1 MKSKSSVA
9 FEDSRIRL
17 KSVGTK
23 GKMKAEVEETDTF
36 LAAAATQ
43 LAVAQGKARRVSV
56 EAKEAKE
63 GKEGKDGNKGKE
75 KAPPPSGGEAT
86 AVDPAMAEKWKR
98 EDEALAKISAAEDAA
113 AKNSAIDGHIA
124 WANAFADQMES
135 WGSNPQVPKSVI
147 IVKLQ
152 ERGIKY
158 GKFLRKHKVHPSTAM
173 AKITKTVK
181 MGDLRDILR
190 AFSEELEDSKVLTST
205 N

>member
-1 MKSKSSVA
+1 MSSSDSA
-9 FEDSRIRL
+9 SNED
-17 KSVGTK
+17 T
-23 GKMKAEVEETDTF
+23 
-36 LAAAATQ
+36 
-43 LAVAQGKARRVSV
+43 
-56 EAKEAKE
+56 EASSSGSGSDSDSDSGSSSGSGSGSDSEAKE

-181 MGDLRDILR
+181 MGDLLDILR